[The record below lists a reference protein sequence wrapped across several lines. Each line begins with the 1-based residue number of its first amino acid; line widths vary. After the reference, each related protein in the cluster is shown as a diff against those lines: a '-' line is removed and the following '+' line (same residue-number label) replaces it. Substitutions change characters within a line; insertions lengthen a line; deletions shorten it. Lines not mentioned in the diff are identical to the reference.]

1 MAEDVFDIVGT
12 TQAGSFH
19 VEKVVAEGGFSVVYR
34 AQHGAFRAPVALKC
48 LKVPGVMSGERELYL
63 EKFREEAEMLFRLS
77 ASIPEVVRP
86 LHVDTLTLRDGQ
98 FVPFLA
104 LEWLEGQTLDE
115 IIWRRKEDGQAPMGI
130 FKVMKLLSP
139 IARALSRAHRFPG
152 PSGPVSIIHRDIKP
166 ENIVVGTLHGQEVI
180 KILDFGIAMAVEA
193 AERRAGR
200 TIRPSTVETAFTPR
214 YGSPEQWEP
223 EEFGSTGTW
232 TDVWG
237 LALTMVDALSGNFA
251 VDGDPAMMRRIILD
265 TKRRPTPRTKGVVI
279 ADEPEKA
286 FLRALAVNPRDR
298 TQDIETF
305 WRELEV
311 GLGLP
316 SAFKK
321 RDVRQDVG
329 MTVQPTEE
337 NTAPVRVDALSPP
350 KGTPIGAIKLKR
362 SAPESRNSDPG
373 GAPAARVSDP
383 GALPATRTAVAG
395 SVPGSREEEYFGE
408 LGVFD
413 DAGPGS
419 GAGMEMSL
427 PSSPAPAMAPDP
439 AAAGTEF
446 DLPEGPDPVARSDS
460 GAPGPTTTPSA
471 VAPAAPASISS
482 PPGDPFHLTLPA
494 IESKPRRLPS
504 DAPPES
510 EPLGSGLG
518 SGKGGYGSGSWG
530 QEASATVP
538 IEIDIDAPQTMR
550 NSGEMDI
557 ARSSR
562 VDPWG
567 APSARLS
574 TFNARPLMP
583 ARPERPVLRL
593 PITLMGTGLAIV
605 VADLIAGSV
614 MGQAIKLGPVRPMWL
629 GVILVALGTALLF
642 WRLLGDNDD

>member
-48 LKVPGVMSGERELYL
+48 LKVPGVMSGERDLYL

-152 PSGPVSIIHRDIKP
+152 PKGPVSIIHRDIKP
-166 ENIVVGTLHGQEVI
+166 ENIVVGQLHGQEVI

-265 TKRRPTPRTKGVVI
+265 TKRRPTPRAKGVVI

-286 FLRALAVNPRDR
+286 FIRALAVNPKER
-298 TQDIETF
+298 TQEIETF

-311 GLGLP
+311 ALGIP

-321 RDVRQDVG
+321 RDVRQDAG

-337 NTAPVRVDALSPP
+337 NTAPVRAEAPP
-350 KGTPIGAIKLKR
+350 PAKGTPIGAIKLRR
-362 SAPESRNSDPG
+362 SIPGEPQSSDQGSPPTPG
-373 GAPAARVSDP
+373 RVSEPGAPPAR
-383 GALPATRTAVAG
+383 APAG
-395 SVPGSREEEYFGE
+395 GPGSREEEYFGE
-408 LGVFD
+408 LGMFE
-413 DAGPGS
+413 DARPPVS
-419 GAGMEMSL
+419 GAGMEMAL
-427 PSSPAPAMAPDP
+427 PSSPAPAIAADP
-439 AAAGTEF
+439 PLAGTEF
-446 DLPEGPDPVARSDS
+446 DLPEGPDPVAELGASLSLAPS
-460 GAPGPTTTPSA
+460 GPPITSPSA
-471 VAPAAPASISS
+471 TAPPA
-482 PPGDPFHLTLPA
+482 GDQFHLTLPA
-494 IESKPRRLPS
+494 IESKPRKMPS
-504 DAPPES
+504 EAPPES
-510 EPLGSGLG
+510 EPLGA
-518 SGKGGYGSGSWG
+518 GKGGYTAGNWG
-530 QEASATVP
+530 KEPTATVP
-538 IEIDIDAPQTMR
+538 IEIDIDAPSTLR
-550 NSGEMDI
+550 NSGEME
-557 ARSSR
+557 AVRPSR
-562 VDPWG
+562 VEPWG
-567 APSARLS
+567 APSGRAS
-574 TFNARPLMP
+574 TFNARPVMP
-583 ARPERPVLRL
+583 ERPERPVLRL
-593 PITLMGTGLAIV
+593 PITMMGIGLAVV
-605 VADLIAGSV
+605 VADLIAGTI